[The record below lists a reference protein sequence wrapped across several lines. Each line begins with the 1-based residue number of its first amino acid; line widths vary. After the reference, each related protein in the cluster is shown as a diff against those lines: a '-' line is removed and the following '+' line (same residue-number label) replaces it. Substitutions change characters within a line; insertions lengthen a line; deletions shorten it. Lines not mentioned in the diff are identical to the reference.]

1 MHIESKQKNKLYL
14 VLSKDVFLGSF
25 TNRFDNSNVGYNT
38 DVENYYLSSYE
49 VNVHIPKKC
58 IVQEE
63 SVGWD

>member
-1 MHIESKQKNKLYL
+1 M
-14 VLSKDVFLGSF
+14 LSKDVFLGSF

-49 VNVHIPKKC
+49 VNVHIPKKY